1 VVTIGS
7 GFNNIIVCISSFSE
21 SDMEPLV
28 KEVDKEAEQSCSL
41 HRCTL
46 NSQSHSESNSE
57 IIITTDVI
65 TDY

>member
-1 VVTIGS
+1 MVTIGS
-7 GFNNIIVCISSFSE
+7 GFIVCVSSF

-28 KEVDKEAEQSCSL
+28 KEEAEQSCSL

-46 NSQSHSESNSE
+46 NSQSHSESTSE

-65 TDY
+65 TE